1 MTYLENWQ
9 NISRSMTEI
18 LNESPYC
25 VIYDRKDHR
34 GVLIDEI
41 LEDFKTSNLSWKKRI
56 ESLSD
61 LWSLIGERDSVL
73 LRTPTNHL
81 EYSTFLSEP
90 LVLNKFIIVGVNILE
105 VDSEELETTLH
116 QIQVYLK

>member
-18 LNESPYC
+18 LNERPYC
-25 VIYDRKDHR
+25 VFYDRKDHR
-34 GVLIDEI
+34 GALIDEI
-41 LEDFKTSNLSWKKRI
+41 LEDFKTSDVSWKKRI

-73 LRTPTNHL
+73 LRTPTNRL
-81 EYSTFLSEP
+81 EYSTYLSEP

-105 VDSEELETTLH
+105 VDSEELETTL
-116 QIQVYLK
+116 QEIQVYLK